1 MGDWDKARR
10 RRPSSV
16 TSKFEQFKASDDA
29 SEALTVID
37 ARHFDQYCLSRS
49 QYNWAGVWPFLGKGT
64 LRFALDVADDDLHY
78 HLWKLLGCLFGGA
91 AAGLFGAWPRP
102 QMSQLFRPC

>member
-1 MGDWDKARR
+1 MGDWDKTR

-29 SEALTVID
+29 SETLTVID
-37 ARHFDQYCLSRS
+37 VRHFDQYCLSRS
-49 QYNWAGVWPFLGKGT
+49 QYNWAGAWPFLCLGI
-64 LRFALDVADDDLHY
+64 LRFALGEADDDSHY
-78 HLWKLLGCLFGGA
+78 DLWKLLCCCLFGE

-102 QMSQLFRPC
+102 QMFRLFRPC